1 MLITFSD
8 IGGCMFAKN
17 ISLSFYRQL
26 AYIFVLSF
34 SVLPYL
40 SFAADKP
47 LKIPGIEKNISW
59 VNKPQEYYV
68 TDNGIQIIAG
78 EKTDMYIAPDYSYAI
93 DSAPRALFDSD
104 KDFIFSTAIQHSFA
118 NKWDGGA
125 IVLEA
130 DKDNW
135 IKFCFE
141 KDYTGAKRVVSVVT
155 KGISDDANSI
165 EFSQNIAHYKMAKKE
180 DTVYLYVSK
189 TGKDWYLVRAIN
201 FKFNKVLKLGLLA
214 QSPEGKVNAVSFS
227 NVKYSAST
235 IKDFWVGE

>member
-1 MLITFSD
+1 MFTKKNHFS
-8 IGGCMFAKN
+8 FH
-17 ISLSFYRQL
+17 RQL
-26 AYIFVLSF
+26 ACIFVLVF
-34 SVLPYL
+34 ILLPYL
-40 SFAADKP
+40 SFATDKP

-59 VNKPQEYYV
+59 VNKPKEFN
-68 TDNGIQIIAG
+68 TKDTGIQIIAG
-78 EKTDMYIAPDYSYAI
+78 EKTDKYIAPDYSYTF

-104 KDFIFSTAIQHSFA
+104 RNFIFSTAIQHSFE

-125 IVLEA
+125 IILEA

-165 EFSQNIAHYKMAKKE
+165 EFSQNIAYYKMAKKE
-180 DTVYLYVSK
+180 DTVYLYVSS

-201 FKFNKVLKLGLLA
+201 FKFDKVLKLGLLA
-214 QSPEGKVNAVSFS
+214 QSPEGKANSVSFT

>member
-1 MLITFSD
+1 
-8 IGGCMFAKN
+8 MFVKN
-17 ISLSFYRQL
+17 IFSSLSRQSMGAL
-26 AYIFVLSF
+26 LLCFVVS
-34 SVLPYL
+34 PNL
-40 SFAADKP
+40 SFAAENAT
-47 LKIPGIEKNISW
+47 KIPGIEKAISW
-59 VNKPQEYYV
+59 VNKPLKYHA
-68 TDNGIQIIAG
+68 TDTGIQIVAG
-78 EKTDMYIAPDYSYAI
+78 EKTDKYIAPDYSYTF

-104 KDFIFSTAIQHSFA
+104 KDFVFSTAIQHSFD

-125 IVLEA
+125 IILEA

-165 EFSQNIAHYKMAKKE
+165 EIAKNTAYFKMAKKE
-180 DTVYLYVSK
+180 DTVYLYVSE
-189 TGKDWYLVRAIN
+189 TGKSWYLVRAIN

-214 QSPEGKVNAVSFS
+214 QSPEGKANTVSFS
-227 NVKYSAST
+227 NIKYSATT